1 VTGRALVLGTVVIL
15 LLVLLASP
23 INRYF
28 SSRGDVNSA
37 AQQLQQDRAR
47 LQQLQAQQKRWGEP
61 DFIEQQAR
69 LKLQYAMPGDTSYI
83 VVDRGARNQIDRTRT
98 APSSAPSSASW
109 NSKLWDS
116 VRRAGDAA

>member
-1 VTGRALVLGTVVIL
+1 MAARTRRRPAVTGRALVLGTVVIL

-47 LQQLQAQQKRWGEP
+47 LQQLQAQQQEVGEP
-61 DFIEQQAR
+61 
-69 LKLQYAMPGDTSYI
+69 
-83 VVDRGARNQIDRTRT
+83 
-98 APSSAPSSASW
+98 
-109 NSKLWDS
+109 
-116 VRRAGDAA
+116 AGEA